1 VICIGIDPGTHTG
14 VAVWDSREGKFL
26 SLETLPIHRALEKV
40 KEMSHPF
47 WHMDRLYHDDIQVVF
62 EDARQRTWFGK
73 GDTSAK
79 LQGAGSVKR
88 DCSIWE
94 DFCKDYGIPF
104 QAKPPVKGAT
114 KVSAEYFKMISHYTG
129 RTSEHSRDAAM
140 LVIGR

>member
-1 VICIGIDPGTHTG
+1 MICIGIDPGTYTG
-14 VAVWDSREGKFL
+14 VAVWDSKEGKFL
-26 SLETLPIHRALEKV
+26 SLETLPIHRALESVRAWSRGQWFKD
-40 KEMSHPF
+40 KFYNTE
-47 WHMDRLYHDDIQVVF
+47 IQVVF
-62 EDARQRTWFGK
+62 EDARQRKWFGH

-79 LQGAGSVKR
+79 AQGAGSVKR

-104 QAKPPVKGAT
+104 RAIPPVKGAT
-114 KVSAEYFKMISHYTG
+114 KVTPEYFKLISHYQG